1 MPDNHTTAIDTQVAA
16 EVVRHNMLAGVRRL
30 GVAVSGGS
38 DSVALLRLLVPVCR
52 AAGITPVVLHLNHGL
67 RGAAAAADATFV
79 SRLAKRLRLACHMG
93 SAGRATRRL
102 EDEGRGGR
110 TIPGS
115 GAENPP
121 PSTLHPSPDTF
132 RLTPATQSLEMS
144 ARATR
149 QAFFRAAARQEKLDA
164 IATGHTAD
172 DVAETLLLR
181 LARGSGAAGLSG
193 LRPVHAV
200 AGVRYVRPLL
210 GCTHGELLA
219 WLRARRQAWREDA
232 SNRDERI
239 PRNRLRHAVIPWL
252 EQNWSPSIRAMLV
265 QSASILR
272 DEDALLE
279 ELSAACGVRQAE
291 PGVQNAAC
299 GLRMP
304 RSAVPVALQR
314 RILRQWLLA
323 AGHPEAAGWDEVE
336 AIRTRLGAREAWQVS
351 LSGGVR
357 VQGRDGRL
365 WLVDAA
371 SASKAGLAAARR
383 YVRVTREDAVE
394 LPVPGVVDVA
404 GVRVMARLGRGFVK
418 TRGPAG
424 VLPSACSLDAQ
435 ALQGKKL
442 LVRTRRPGDRIRSL
456 GLDGSKTL
464 QDLFVDAKV
473 PAEQRDQLP
482 LLVVDNEVVW
492 VPGYRV
498 AKQVAVRGP
507 RAAAV
512 RVKMQVLGL
521 QAHDPGSLRRNGCEV
536 LTKTP
541 GDLLRLR
548 SRRARDPDAQC
559 SVSPAARILTPVA
572 ACRT

>member
-1 MPDNHTTAIDTQVAA
+1 MPDNHTTVIDTQVAA
-16 EVVRHNMLAGVRRL
+16 EVVRHSMLAGVRRL

-38 DSVALLRLLVPVCR
+38 DSVALLRLLVPICR
-52 AAGITPVVLHLNHGL
+52 AAGVTPVVLHLNHGL
-67 RGAAAAADATFV
+67 RGAASVADARFV
-79 SRLAKRLRLACHMG
+79 ATLAKRLGVACVQAK
-93 SAGRATRRL
+93 AGF
-102 EDEGRGGR
+102 EDEGRR
-110 TIPGS
+110 TISVRAGKDL
-115 GAENPP
+115 P
-121 PSTLHPSPDTF
+121 PSTRH
-132 RLTPATQSLEMS
+132 RPAPACSLEMA
-144 ARATR
+144 ARTAR
-149 QAFFRAAARQEKLDA
+149 QQFFREAEKRRRLDA

-279 ELSAACGVRQAE
+279 ELSAACGERSVALAGVRS
-291 PGVQNAAC
+291 AAC

-304 RSAVPVALQR
+304 HAAVPVALQR

-323 AGHPEAAGWDEVE
+323 AGYPGAAGWDEVE
-336 AIRTRLGAREAWQVS
+336 TIRTRLGAKEVWQVS
-351 LSGGVR
+351 LPGAVR

-365 WLVDAA
+365 WLVAA
-371 SASKAGLAAARR
+371 EPAAAGGPAAARR
-383 YVRVTREDAVE
+383 NARLPREDAVE

-404 GVRVMARLGRGFVK
+404 GVRVMARQGRGIVR
-418 TRGPAG
+418 TGGPVG

-442 LVRTRRPGDRIRSL
+442 LVRTRRPGDRIRPL

-464 QDLFVDAKV
+464 QDLFVEARV
-473 PAEQRDQLP
+473 PAEKRDLLP
-482 LLVVDNEVVW
+482 LLVVDDEVVW

-512 RVKMQVLGL
+512 RVKMQVPG
-521 QAHDPGSLRRNGCEV
+521 QPAGVGGAHD
-536 LTKTP
+536 
-541 GDLLRLR
+541 
-548 SRRARDPDAQC
+548 
-559 SVSPAARILTPVA
+559 
-572 ACRT
+572 